1 MFGKNLMN
9 IGNNLFNVIYCF
21 KKIIEAMNNI
31 WEKFNDI
38 EKKIFYFYII
48 IIIFQ
53 LTPKELINIL
63 GISENNFLEKDSIS
77 PEFSQYYK
85 ITEIELFIILTLYEI
100 RNDRI
105 LSIGRYFPK
114 LLEDIFLNFILK

>member
-1 MFGKNLMN
+1 
-9 IGNNLFNVIYCF
+9 
-21 KKIIEAMNNI
+21 MNNI

-105 LSIGRYFPK
+105 LSMIEFY